1 MNSFQSQK
9 RSKVT
14 VVRWLWNTP
23 RILFT
28 IRNAHCTSPHTVQD
42 GEREIILKR
51 QFTICFGL
59 YLPKMTPDFPC
70 YLTYSRAVIK
80 MFLPHIAHKTCHR
93 LINIYTQLLPTQRTC
108 IYIFDSDVKQ
118 PSYKK
123 QT

>member
-1 MNSFQSQK
+1 MNPFQSQK

-28 IRNAHCTSPHTVQD
+28 IRTNAHCTSPHCS
-42 GEREIILKR
+42 GRRERNHFKEAIYHL
-51 QFTICFGL
+51 FWSF
-59 YLPKMTPDFPC
+59 LPKMTPDFPC

-80 MFLPHIAHKTCHR
+80 MFLPHNAHKTCHR
-93 LINIYTQLLPTQRTC
+93 LINLYTQLLPTQRTC